1 MAKVYDNA
9 TDIITFARLQ
19 SQNTTSGSSYLGS
32 DGLLKFA
39 AEDEPR
45 IEYGSD
51 GSLKGLLI
59 EEQRTNLFNNSNDPN
74 LVDGGGSF
82 LTVSANTEDDPAG
95 SASASLITAQNA
107 NSFFGPRFTSG
118 ATGQVY
124 TASFIVKNNGSAQ
137 SRILVRNSID
147 AADITVSWDGATLTS
162 TTDTS
167 GSSSTEPLGSNYY
180 RISVTYTATEGTQ
193 RPRIYPDTID
203 GSNSLVV
210 YAWQLEAGSFATSYI
225 PTSGSQVTRSADLAS
240 IPVSAFG
247 YNQDAGTIV
256 VEYSTFH
263 TYTGSPYPRVVTL
276 SQVGAAS
283 RTSVEILGYAAFTSF
298 EVYNLSASQVSEFV
312 GGGGGD
318 KAAIAFAQDDVQ
330 AAKDGS
336 LVGATDTS
344 ATIVPY
350 TDIFIGMS
358 TAVGSAHISG
368 HIKSLK
374 YYPRRLTNT
383 QLQELTS

>member
-1 MAKVYDNA
+1 
-9 TDIITFARLQ
+9 
-19 SQNTTSGSSYLGS
+19 
-32 DGLLKFA
+32 
-39 AEDEPR
+39 
-45 IEYGSD
+45 
-51 GSLKGLLI
+51 
-59 EEQRTNLFNNSNDPN
+59 
-74 LVDGGGSF
+74 
-82 LTVSANTEDDPAG
+82 
-95 SASASLITAQNA
+95 
-107 NSFFGPRFTSG
+107 
-118 ATGQVY
+118 
-124 TASFIVKNNGSAQ
+124 
-137 SRILVRNSID
+137 
-147 AADITVSWDGATLTS
+147 
-162 TTDTS
+162 
-167 GSSSTEPLGSNYY
+167 
-180 RISVTYTATEGTQ
+180 
-193 RPRIYPDTID
+193 
-203 GSNSLVV
+203 
-210 YAWQLEAGSFATSYI
+210 
-225 PTSGSQVTRSADLAS
+225 
-240 IPVSAFG
+240 
-247 YNQDAGTIV
+247 
-256 VEYSTFH
+256 
-263 TYTGSPYPRVVTL
+263 L